1 MQKNNGL
8 TMQGWKGH
16 IVALFG
22 GAILPLAFSPFNAYP
37 IAVLSLILLFA
48 SWDNTT
54 AKQAA
59 WRGWLFGLGM
69 FGVGVSWVY
78 VAIHVFG
85 HTSWFLAGMLTFL
98 FVAIL
103 ASYLALFG
111 WLVKKLS
118 SYTFSL
124 FDIALLLPIAWF
136 GFELFKA
143 WFLSGFPWLELGV
156 SQIEGPLAGWVPVI
170 GVNAVSFLVALT
182 ASCLFILF
190 KYKQQLWILP
200 VVVIWVGGQ
209 GLQSVD
215 WTRAAGE
222 PIKTTIVQGN
232 VPQDVKWSPEQ
243 LVSTLTLYQQLT
255 EQHWDSQLVVWP
267 ENAVPAFYHQL
278 KDFYIDPLI
287 NEAQQHNTDI
297 LLGLPVEDKNGQD
310 YYNSM
315 MVAGQD
321 EGFYHKRHLV
331 PFGDYVPFAWLRGL
345 IAFFDLPMSGFV
357 PGPEQ
362 QSLLKASGQ
371 QVGIS
376 ICYEDVFSLEVLDA
390 LPQASILINAT
401 NNAWYGDSF
410 APHQH
415 LQISR
420 SRALETER
428 PLVRATTNGISAF
441 VDYKGRIQSQ
451 TAQFE
456 QATLTADIQP
466 RQGATPYVIA
476 KRWPVFM
483 LMLLMLLS
491 WFYYHRKTDST

>member
-1 MQKNNGL
+1 
-8 TMQGWKGH
+8 MQGWKGN
-16 IVALFG
+16 IVAFMG
-22 GAILPLAFSPFNAYP
+22 GAILPLAFSPFNLYP
-37 IAVLSLILLFA
+37 IAILSLILLFA

-54 AKQAA
+54 PKQAA

-85 HTSWFLAGMLTFL
+85 HTSWILAGMLTFL

-111 WLVKKLS
+111 WLVKKCTS
-118 SYTFSL
+118 HTFTL
-124 FDIALLLPIAWF
+124 FDIALLLPTIWF

-156 SQIEGPLAGWVPVI
+156 SQIEGPLAGWVPVV

-182 ASCLFILF
+182 ASSLFIVFKHKKPLF
-190 KYKQQLWILP
+190 IMP
-200 VVVIWVGGQ
+200 VIVIWVGGQ

-215 WTRAAGE
+215 WTQPSGE
-222 PIKTTIVQGN
+222 AINTTIVQGN

-243 LVSTLTLYQQLT
+243 LVSTLALYQKLT

-278 KDFYIDPLI
+278 KDFYIVPLI
-287 NEAQQHNTDI
+287 KEAKQHNTDI
-297 LLGLPVEDKNGQD
+297 LLGLPFEDENGQD

-315 MVAGQD
+315 MVAGED
-321 EGFYHKRHLV
+321 AGFYHKRHLV

-390 LPQASILINAT
+390 LPEASILVNAT

-451 TAQFE
+451 TPQFE
-456 QATLTADIQP
+456 QATLTTNIQP
-466 RQGATPYVIA
+466 RQGATPYVTA
-476 KRWPVFM
+476 KRWPIFILIV
-483 LMLLMLLS
+483 LILAI
-491 WFYYHRKTDST
+491 WFYYRRQASLS